1 MDDNKIIDFNKV
13 KEEKL
18 SDAGVEVDLEK
29 EEALKQGEE
38 LSFDLFES
46 VRAKKLEEKTLSG
59 NDLECDEIPVD
70 CEEDE
75 EEDEDSEEEHQKKG
89 VAAVVETILLVLL
102 IIAIFATAIY
112 VKIRLDEAAEKA
124 KKNKATNEEMQ
135 PISESIYEADDM
147 FVMEL
152 GEKSVV
158 IF

>member
-13 KEEKL
+13 KEEKF
-18 SDAGVEVDLEK
+18 SDAGVEVDSEK

-46 VRAKKLEEKTLSG
+46 VRAKKLEEKALSG
-59 NDLECDEIPVD
+59 DDLEFDEIPVD

-102 IIAIFATAIY
+102 IIAIFAVAIY

-124 KKNKATNEEMQ
+124 KKNKGTSEEMY
-135 PISESIYEADDM
+135 PASESIYDADDKV
-147 FVMEL
+147 VMHLDEN
-152 GEKSVV
+152 SVV